1 VDSADNIEWRLPSIV
16 VQLRDYL
23 RCCGFIVLFV
33 ANSAVQAQQLTA
45 PAEKA
50 DFIAANLDRSVSPGN
65 DFFEYANGGWF
76 KRNPIPSRESSWGLN
91 TLVRDQLYVALRDI
105 NAHAAA
111 KAAPPGSDEQMIGDF
126 WVMGMDVQRAQRLG
140 VRPMQQELARI
151 EGVKN
156 LQQAL
161 DAGFALKPLGV
172 DAFFDFV
179 VDQDSKNSQV
189 ICIYIS
195 QGGLG
200 LPNRDFYL
208 NTDKSIEHIRS
219 EYVAHNAR
227 LLRLLGR
234 SEADATKAAV
244 DVMAFETS
252 LAKASRKLEDTRD
265 PLANYHRMTLAQLT
279 RDHTPSIIWVDRLAA
294 WGLRPDSLVVR
305 QPEYFDALEQVL
317 AHASIPVL
325 KDYLR
330 LRLVSDYASYLSA
343 PFVAE
348 DFEFNSRLLE
358 GQKQLQPRWMRVLES
373 EDAGGFGGTADPMGM
388 LVGHRFVSE
397 HFSAGAKQR
406 YSNLLQSIEAAY
418 RQRIMRLEWMGDATK
433 ASALRKLAALR
444 GKISY
449 PDHWLDYSGLVIGR
463 SSYCENMMNIAR
475 WGFAHMVAKFGRP
488 VDHSE
493 WRMTPQTWDAY
504 YNAAN
509 NELVVP
515 AAMFIVPGVADTD
528 VDDAVVYGY
537 VGASTIGHEI
547 THGFDDRG
555 RKFDAAGNL
564 TDWWTVEDA
573 TRFEQRASA
582 IVRQFDAYQPF
593 PGFHINGKA
602 SLGENIADYG
612 GVLLALDAFKQTE
625 QYRRN
630 EKIGGLTPLQRFFLG
645 YAYGWMVQQR
655 PELIRRNLLSDVH
668 APPKWRVVGPLSNIP
683 DFYQAFDVKP
693 GQPMWR
699 TAAERAS
706 IW

>member
-1 VDSADNIEWRLPSIV
+1 MRN
-16 VQLRDYL
+16 YL
-23 RCCGFIVLFV
+23 LCWGLVLF
-33 ANSAVQAQQLTA
+33 ATGAAVQAQPPVIPGQQV
-45 PAEKA
+45 
-50 DFIAANLDRSVSPGN
+50 DFIADHLDRSVSPGD

-76 KRNPIPSRESSWGLN
+76 KRNPIPASESSWGLD
-91 TLVRDQLYVALRDI
+91 TLVRDQVYVALRDI
-105 NAHAAA
+105 NVRAAA
-111 KAAPPGSDEQMIGDF
+111 KAAPAGSDERKVGDF
-126 WVMGMDVQRAQRLG
+126 WVTGMDVQQAQRLG
-140 VRPMQQELARI
+140 VRPLQEQLSGI
-151 EGVKN
+151 EAVKN

-161 DAGFALKPLGV
+161 DAGFALQPLGV
-172 DAFFDFV
+172 DAFFQV
-179 VDQDSKNSQV
+179 MVGQDAKNNQT
-189 ICIYIS
+189 ICVYIS

-200 LPNRDFYL
+200 LPNRNFYL
-208 NTDKSIEHIRS
+208 NTDKSIEHIRT

-234 SEADATKAAV
+234 SDTEAKRAAA

-252 LAKASRKLEDTRD
+252 LAQAARKLEDTRD

-279 RDHTPSIIWVDRLAA
+279 REHTPSINWSDRLAS
-294 WGLRPDSLVVR
+294 WGLHPDSLVVR
-305 QPEYFDALEQVL
+305 QPEYFDALERVL
-317 AHASIPVL
+317 AHTSVPVL

-330 LRLVSDYASYLSA
+330 LRLLSGYAAYLSE
-343 PFVAE
+343 PFVTE
-348 DFEFNSRLLE
+348 DFDFSGRLLQ
-358 GQKQLQPRWMRVLES
+358 GQKQLQPRWMRVLKS
-373 EDAGGFGGTADPMGM
+373 EDAGGFGGSADPMGM

-397 HFSAGAKQR
+397 HFSAGSKQR

-418 RQRIMRLEWMGDATK
+418 RQRIMRLGWMDDATK
-433 ASALRKLAALR
+433 SSALRKLATLR

-449 PDHWLDYSGLVIGR
+449 PDQWVDYSRLVIGR
-463 SSYCENMMNIAR
+463 SSYCENMLNIAR
-475 WGFAHMVAKFGRP
+475 WGFAHMVAKFGQP

-504 YNAAN
+504 YYAIN

-547 THGFDDRG
+547 THGFDDQG
-555 RKFDAAGNL
+555 RKFDASGNL

-573 TRFEQRASA
+573 RRFEQRAA
-582 IVRQFDAYQPF
+582 VIVRQFDAYQPF

-625 QYRRN
+625 QYRSN
-630 EKIGGLTPLQRFFLG
+630 QKIGGLTPLQRFFLG

-655 PELIRRNLLSDVH
+655 PELIRSNLLSNVH
-668 APPKWRVVGPLSNIP
+668 APPKWRVLGPLSNIP

-699 TAAERAS
+699 PPAERAS